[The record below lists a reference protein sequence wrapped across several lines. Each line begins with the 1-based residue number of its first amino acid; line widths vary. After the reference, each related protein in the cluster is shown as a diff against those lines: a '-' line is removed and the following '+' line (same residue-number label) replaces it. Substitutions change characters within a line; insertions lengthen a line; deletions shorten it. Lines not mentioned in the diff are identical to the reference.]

1 MTICNLFSCTIT
13 QITYDIYGSSVK
25 CVDGYNRSLYEL
37 EYVAG
42 CTTLSTMLRIK
53 WLHIPSIDR

>member
-1 MTICNLFSCTIT
+1 MLNGL
-13 QITYDIYGSSVK
+13 QIPSSKIGSSVK